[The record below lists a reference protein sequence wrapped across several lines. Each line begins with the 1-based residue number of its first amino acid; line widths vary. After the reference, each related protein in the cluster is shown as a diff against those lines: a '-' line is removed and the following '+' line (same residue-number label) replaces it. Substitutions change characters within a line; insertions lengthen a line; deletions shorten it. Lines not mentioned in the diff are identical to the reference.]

1 MHKIATTQVNAINTT
16 ATSSGCWGRRRRG
29 WFPRRRCPIQR
40 GRRDGVHRRARWT
53 AQPGEHAMTSRAQH
67 YRDAEWLL
75 SEFEDPTW
83 ANTPTPWS
91 PTRRSAPP
99 WPPSAT
105 TPTTSTWTCA
115 PWRRRAK
122 RWPGRRRRR
131 AVTGSRTTTNQ
142 RAQDA
147 SVERL
152 PCLRG
157 AEERAAKVRAARAR
171 AQALKA
177 QVSAATSRYVAL

>member
-1 MHKIATTQVNAINTT
+1 MMVPLHLPNSENTQVRVLIPVTVFDRWLTETGQRPRPGALHWTPNP
-16 ATSSGCWGRRRRG
+16 CWGRRRLG

-53 AQPGEHAMTSRAQH
+53 AQPGEHAMSSRAQH
-67 YRDAEWLL
+67 YREAERL
-75 SEFEDPTW
+75 SESEDPTW

-91 PTRRSAPP
+91 PRPRSAPP

-131 AVTGSRTTTNQ
+131 AV
-142 RAQDA
+142 
-147 SVERL
+147 
-152 PCLRG
+152 
-157 AEERAAKVRAARAR
+157 
-171 AQALKA
+171 
-177 QVSAATSRYVAL
+177 

>member
-1 MHKIATTQVNAINTT
+1 
-16 ATSSGCWGRRRRG
+16 CWGRRRLG
-29 WFPRRRCPIQR
+29 WFPRRRCPIHR

-53 AQPGEHAMTSRAQH
+53 AQPGEHAMSSRAQH
-67 YRDAEWLL
+67 YREAERL
-75 SEFEDPTW
+75 SESEDPTW

-91 PTRRSAPP
+91 PRPRSAPP

-131 AVTGSRTTTNQ
+131 AVTGSRTTTNERPGRKR
-142 RAQDA
+142 RAVTPPA
-147 SVERL
+147 
-152 PCLRG
+152 G
-157 AEERAAKVRAARAR
+157 AEERAATVRAARAR
-171 AQALKA
+171 VEGPGQ
-177 QVSAATSRYVAL
+177 RR